1 MTKAKDIRAQS
12 DIRLLV
18 DTFYDKV
25 RHNPQIGPIFDKAIG
40 DRWAEHLP
48 KMYRFWETVLLED
61 QTYFGSPFPPH
72 LRLELQASHFE
83 TWLGLWKETV
93 SLHFTGDKAD
103 EAIWRAEKMAQMF
116 IAKIDYYRNNTATP
130 LM

>member
-1 MTKAKDIRAQS
+1 MTKAKDIRTQA
-12 DIRLLV
+12 DIHLLV

-25 RHNPQIGPIFDKAIG
+25 RHHPLIGPIFDKAIG
-40 DRWAEHLP
+40 DKWAEHLP

-72 LRLELQASHFE
+72 LRLALEAPHFE
-83 TWLGLWKETV
+83 AWLGLWKETV
-93 SLHFTGDKAD
+93 QSLFSGDKAD

-116 IAKIDYYRNNTATP
+116 IAKIDYYRNNTASP
-130 LM
+130 LI